1 MIEVTRPLARYIVES
16 RFDAMPEY
24 IRHEGVRAFVN
35 WLGCV
40 LGGCRETVVARALAT
55 FEEFSGPPQATV
67 IGWGKRVDAPTAAL
81 LNTMSNFVNSFN
93 DTHLATVAHPNGPPA
108 SALFALSER
117 QRVSGPEFVHA
128 LILGTEVACRM
139 ANVIAAAPA
148 SCHVGLSTHGVT
160 NVIGAAVAV
169 GKILQLDV
177 QQMDWAIGLAV
188 TQAAGIRS
196 SHGSMAGKL
205 IGGHASRCGM
215 LAAYL
220 AAKNFTSAERPL
232 EGPNGFAAVFS
243 NPSNLEAAID
253 RLGQH
258 YEITGNAYKPYPAGI
273 VNHAAI
279 DACLELAAQPGFNAA
294 AIDRVELKVHP
305 LTVQLCDRPDPQD
318 RMQAIVSVQH
328 WAAASLLYRVAG
340 LQQGNDRSVRDPT
353 VMAIRRRVSIAA
365 DSALESD
372 AAAVTVV
379 MTDGRGF
386 KAGVA
391 HCRGSLKRPMSD
403 DDLSVK
409 FRGQADLVL
418 PHNEIGELLAQ
429 CWRIRDSDDV
439 GALAKQFFQN
449 DLPTR
454 QKG

>member
-1 MIEVTRPLARYIVES
+1 VIEVTRPLARYVVAS
-16 RFDAMPEY
+16 RFDDLPES

-40 LGGCRETVVARALAT
+40 LGGCRENVVERALPT
-55 FEEFSGPPQATV
+55 FTEFSGPPQATV
-67 IGWGKRVDAPTAAL
+67 IGWGRRVDAPTAAL

-117 QRVSGPEFVHA
+117 QTVSGADFVHA

-148 SCHVGLSTHGVT
+148 VCHVGLSTHGVT
-160 NVIGAAVAV
+160 NVIGAAIAT
-169 GKILQLDV
+169 GKLLGLDE

-205 IGGHASRCGM
+205 IGGHAARCGM

-220 AAKNFTSAERPL
+220 ARNNFTSAEQPI
-232 EGPNGFAAVFS
+232 EGPTGFAAVFA
-243 NPSNLEAAID
+243 NPSNLAAAVD

-258 YEITGNAYKPYPAGI
+258 HEITGNAYKPYPAGI

-279 DACLELAAQPGFNAA
+279 DACLQVTGEAGYDAA
-294 AIDRVELKVHP
+294 AIERVELRLHP
-305 LTVQLCDRPDPQD
+305 LTVELCNRPAPKD

-328 WAAASLLYRVAG
+328 WAAASLLHRVAG
-340 LQQGNDRSVRDPT
+340 LKQGNDLSVRDPAL
-353 VMAIRRRVSIAA
+353 VAIRNRISIAG
-365 DSALESD
+365 DPALTND
-372 AAAVTVV
+372 AAVATVTLK
-379 MTDGRGF
+379 DGR
-386 KAGVA
+386 KITAHVA
-391 HCRGSLKRPMSD
+391 HCRGSLERPMSD

-409 FRGQADLVL
+409 FRGQASLVM
-418 PHNEIGELLAQ
+418 PAAQVEQLLAQ
-429 CWRIRDSDDV
+429 CWQVRACGDV

-449 DLPTR
+449 DMPTR
-454 QKG
+454 N